1 MGASGHGGP
10 QLTHPAGPASVRA
23 PGMSA
28 DAPNYKDSLNLP
40 QTSFPMRG
48 DLVGSEPQ
56 RLARWEAAGLYQR
69 ILGRRRAAGA
79 PPFILHDGPPF
90 ANGDVH
96 MGTAL
101 NKLLKDMVVKSRTMA
116 GHFAPFV
123 PGWDCHGLPIEFKVV
138 QETRGLE
145 PAEIR
150 RRSAE
155 FATRCIDLQRNSFRR
170 LGVFGDW
177 QRPYL
182 TMDPAYEA
190 EVLRVFATLVESGAV
205 YQSLKPV
212 QWSYGAHTALAE
224 AEVEYRDKTS
234 PAVFVRFPLT
244 DDAARRLGTD
254 AAAVAVWTTTPWT
267 LPANLALA
275 VHPHLRYTLREFE
288 KDGRRE
294 RLLLM
299 EDLVATFEERTGWR
313 ETPGGPA
320 PPPLFEGAQLE
331 PLAARHPFLDRTS
344 RFVLGEFVDTT
355 TGTGVVHIA
364 PGHGADDYN
373 LGRQYGLDVLSPV
386 DDDGCFTAA
395 VGVPEWAGI
404 HVFDANEP
412 IIARLADRAMLLG
425 REAWR
430 HQYPHCWRSKT
441 PIIFRAVEQ
450 FFIAIGGLRGPA
462 LEAIE
467 RVEWLPAWGRNRIAG
482 TVEARPDWCISRQR
496 TWGVPLPV
504 FFRDDG
510 PPIVDAAVVRR
521 LADLVERHGTNVWFE
536 RSDAQ
541 LAADLG
547 LPAGVRKGRDTLDV
561 WIDSGCSHVAVLD
574 RHPDLHAPA
583 DLYLEATDQ
592 HRGWFQSS
600 LMLSVAVRGR
610 EPYKAVLTHGFVVDL
625 DRKKLSK
632 SEAEKAGKPI
642 DVAHFVNHYG
652 ADIVRLWVSSVD
664 WQNEVP
670 FGEELFRQ
678 IAEPYRR
685 IRNTLRILL
694 GNLAGFDPARHRVA
708 PAAMPLLD
716 RWILERLHEVVREC
730 RKAYDACEF
739 RKVFNQLN
747 QFCTVD
753 LSAVY
758 VDVLKDRMYCDAPDA
773 PRRRASQTAMH
784 DVFSALCRLLAPVLA
799 FTADEAWEHAPF
811 TAGSVHEQDFPE
823 PDPAHASGGASA
835 MVEQLLA
842 VRHVVQA
849 AIEPEIQA
857 RRFTRNNEAA
867 VRLELPPDH
876 PAAGLLRDR
885 AFATEFLIVA
895 ELELAAGPE
904 PAATAR
910 RTTLPLCPRCRRH
923 EPPDPG
929 GLCHRCTAVC

>member
-1 MGASGHGGP
+1 
-10 QLTHPAGPASVRA
+10 
-23 PGMSA
+23 MSA
-28 DAPNYKDSLNLP
+28 DAPNYKDTLHLP
-40 QTSFPMRG
+40 QTGFPMRG
-48 DLVGSEPQ
+48 DLVENEPK
-56 RLARWEAAGLYQR
+56 RLARWEAEGLYER
-69 ILGRRRAAGA
+69 ILARRRAAGA

-116 GHFAPFV
+116 GHFAPFI

-138 QETRGLE
+138 QQARGLE
-145 PAEIR
+145 PAETR
-150 RRSAE
+150 RRCAE
-155 FATRCIDLQRNSFRR
+155 FATRFIDIQRQSFRR

-190 EVLRVFATLVESGAV
+190 EILRVFATLVENGVV
-205 YQSLKPV
+205 YQAQKPV

-224 AEVEYRDKTS
+224 AEVEYQDQTS

-244 DDAARRLGTD
+244 YESAAQLGAPGT
-254 AAAVAVWTTTPWT
+254 AVVIWTTTPWT

-275 VHPHLRYTLREFE
+275 VHPEFTYIIADFE
-288 KDGRRE
+288 RDGRRE
-294 RLLLM
+294 RLM
-299 EDLVATFEERTGWR
+299 MVRELVASFEDKTGWR
-313 ETPGGPA
+313 RVKEEPGGTPA
-320 PPPLFEGAQLE
+320 LLEVKGATLE
-331 PLAARHPFLDRTS
+331 HLAARHPFLDRTS
-344 RFVLGEFVDTT
+344 QLILGEFIDTG

-364 PGHGADDYN
+364 PGHGADDYAA
-373 LGRQYGLDVLSPV
+373 GQQYGLGVLSPV
-386 DDDGCFTAA
+386 DDDGRFTAE
-395 VGVPEWAGI
+395 VGVPEWAGL

-412 IIARLADRAMLLG
+412 IIARLGELGMLLG
-425 REAWR
+425 RESYR

-441 PIIFRAVEQ
+441 PVIFRAVEQ
-450 FFIAIGGLRGPA
+450 FFIAIDGLRGRA

-467 RVEWLPAWGRNRIAG
+467 RVQWLPAWGRNRIAG

-504 FFRDDG
+504 FFRADG
-510 PPIVDAAVVRR
+510 SAIVDAAVARK
-521 LADLVERHGTNVWFE
+521 LADLVERAGTNVWFE
-536 RSDAQ
+536 HDDAS
-541 LAADLG
+541 LAAELG

-625 DRKKLSK
+625 DKRKLSK

-642 DVAHFVNHYG
+642 DVGHFVAQYG

-670 FGEELFRQ
+670 FGEDLFKQ

-694 GNLAGFDPARHRVA
+694 GNLDGFEPDRDRVGPAGLT
-708 PAAMPLLD
+708 LLD

-730 RKAYDACEF
+730 RKAYDAYEF

-758 VDVLKDRMYCDAPDA
+758 IDALKDRMYCDAADS
-773 PRRRASQTAMH
+773 PRRRAAQTAMH
-784 DVFSALCRLLAPVLA
+784 GVFTALCRLLAPVLV
-799 FTADEAWEHAPF
+799 FTADEAWDHAPF
-811 TAGSVHEQDFPE
+811 TAGSVHEQDFPA
-823 PDPAHASGGASA
+823 PDPAFAAGQATA
-835 MVEQLLA
+835 LVNQLLEI
-842 VRHVVQA
+842 RHLVQA

-867 VRLELPPDH
+867 VQLTLPADH
-876 PAAGLLRDR
+876 PAMPLLRDR
-885 AFATEFLIVA
+885 DFATEFLIVA
-895 ELELAAGPE
+895 ELELVDGPA
-904 PAATAR
+904 PAAAAR
-910 RTTLPLCPRCRRH
+910 RTSLPLCPRCRRH
-923 EPPDPG
+923 EPVFAA
-929 GLCHRCTAVC
+929 GLCDRCGQVC